1 MTQAPRWPYADFAA
15 AAHAGAVVGFQEE
28 HRFLSNFVGSVEMYG
43 LTFRCPEI
51 AFSAAKIALP
61 KGNALLWL
69 ETFRNLLGNAAPVN
83 RDPKRSWLPVLCE
96 QFNIPTPGG
105 EDHARALHVA
115 RILMS
120 KIAKPQDAKRIGR
133 KVALRSDWESVRP
146 DGLLEKEWVL
156 LTLNRRKYARD
167 PALARKLL
175 ATDDRLLLEANA
187 WGDSIWGVVETS
199 GGVQGFNRMGAIP
212 MAIRAEMGGADVPSS
227 AIAAMPR
234 YAGRGLA

>member
-1 MTQAPRWPYADFAA
+1 MTPSLRWPYQDFADA
-15 AAHAGAVVGFQEE
+15 ARDGAVTAFQGDF
-28 HRFLSNFVGSVEMYG
+28 RFLSNFVGSVDMYG

-61 KGNALLWL
+61 TGHAVLWL
-69 ETFRNLLGNAAPVN
+69 ENFRALLGDAVVLHP
-83 RDPKRSWLPVLCE
+83 REKRSWLPVLCE
-96 QFNIPTPGG
+96 QFDIPTPGA

-120 KIAKPQDAKRIGR
+120 KIAQPKDAKRVGR
-133 KVALRSDWESVRP
+133 KVALRPDWESVRP

-175 ATDDRLLLEANA
+175 ATDGRLLLEGNA
-187 WGDSIWGVVETS
+187 WGDQIWGVTETPQ
-199 GGVQGFNRMGAIP
+199 GVAGFNRMGAIP
-212 MAIRAEMGGADVPSS
+212 MAIREELGGSGVPEGC
-227 AIAAMPR
+227 IAAMPR